1 MHWYKCKE
9 MEVLLNGKGDNNSH
23 RSSSITVFAVIDQ
36 ATTVTTLQVD
46 GFLTTTSFGNK
57 V

>member
-1 MHWYKCKE
+1 
-9 MEVLLNGKGDNNSH
+9 MEALLNGKGDNNSY
-23 RSSSITVFAVIDQ
+23 RSSTITVFAVTDQ

-46 GFLTTTSFGNK
+46 GFLTTISFGNQ

>member
-1 MHWYKCKE
+1 
-9 MEVLLNGKGDNNSH
+9 MEALLNGKGDDKSYK
-23 RSSSITVFAVIDQ
+23 SSTITFFIVIDQ

-46 GFLTTTSFGNK
+46 GFSTTVSFGNK